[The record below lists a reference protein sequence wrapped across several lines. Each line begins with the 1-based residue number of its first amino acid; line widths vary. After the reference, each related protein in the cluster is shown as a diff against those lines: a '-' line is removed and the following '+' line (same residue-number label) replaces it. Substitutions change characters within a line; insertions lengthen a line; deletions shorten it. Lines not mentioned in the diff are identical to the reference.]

1 MTAQNMQKVQSKIV
15 RIGGASG
22 FWGDSSVAAEQLV
35 SGAPVDY
42 LVFDYLA
49 ELTMAIL
56 ASARSKK
63 PEMGYATDFVDV
75 AMKSVLPEI
84 ARRGIKVVSNA
95 GGINPR
101 GCADALARLAQEMG
115 VYLKI
120 AVVEGDDVST
130 QISGLREA
138 GVKDMFSGGALPDK
152 ILSANA
158 YLGALPIVRALQAG
172 ADVVIT
178 GRCVDSAVTLG
189 VLMHEFGWSPQQ
201 HDLLAAGSLAGHIIE
216 CGCQATGGLH
226 TDWEQIP
233 DWAHIGYPVLE
244 CHADG
249 HFIVTKPEGTGG
261 RVLAAAVAEQLLYE
275 IGDPGAYILPDVV
288 CDFRA
293 VQIEQEGT
301 DRVRVDGARGLPP
314 TDSYKVSATWMDGFR
329 CAGTSVIIGIDA
341 VAKAYRTGAAILE
354 RTRGIFKK
362 LGLPDYS
369 AAYVEVIGAETQ
381 YGPHSR
387 ATQAREVMMRVAV
400 NHPMKQALEI
410 FAREIAPAGT
420 SWSPGTTGPALARPS
435 ASPLIKQFA
444 FTLPKR
450 QVAISVTMDGQSQV
464 VEVPLDGGYQPAPEV
479 VTTAVTVDDAVAPNS
494 EKTVEL
500 PLIRLAY
507 ARSGD
512 KGNLSNIGVI
522 ARKPE
527 YLPLLAAKLTPS
539 AVKQYFAHLVKGEV
553 RRYPVPGIHAFNF
566 LLEDALD
573 GGGTVS
579 MRMDPL
585 GKGMGQM
592 LLNMPIA
599 VPESLARDLGLEQS
613 VAG

>member
-1 MTAQNMQKVQSKIV
+1 MTQMQPKIV

-35 SGAPVDY
+35 SGAQIDY

-63 PEMGYATDFVDV
+63 PEMGYATDFVDI
-75 AMKSVLPEI
+75 AMKSVLPEVV
-84 ARRGIKVVSNA
+84 RRGIKVVANA
-95 GGINPR
+95 GGINPK

-115 VYLKI
+115 VSLKI
-120 AVVEGDDVST
+120 AVVEGDDVSAL
-130 QISGLREA
+130 IPALRAA
-138 GVKDMFSGGALPDK
+138 GQKDMFSGASLPDK
-152 ILSANA
+152 VLSANA
-158 YLGALPIVRALQAG
+158 YLGALPIAQALQAG

-189 VLMHEFGWSPQQ
+189 ALMHSFGWTAGD

-226 TDWEQIP
+226 TDWEQVP
-233 DWAHIGYPVLE
+233 DWANIGYPVIE

-249 HFIVTKPEGTGG
+249 RFVVSKPQGTGG
-261 RVLAAAVAEQLLYE
+261 RVLAAAVAEQMLYE

-288 CDFRA
+288 CDFRE
-293 VQIEQEGT
+293 VRIEQEGPN
-301 DRVRVDGARGLPP
+301 RVSVSGARGLPP

-329 CAGTSVIIGIDA
+329 CAGTLVIIGIDA
-341 VAKAYRTGAAILE
+341 VAKARRTGEAILE

-362 LGLPDYS
+362 MGLPDYS

-381 YGPHSR
+381 YGPHARTS
-387 ATQAREVMMRVAV
+387 QAREVMMRVAV
-400 NHPMKQALEI
+400 NHPIKQALDI

-420 SWSPGTTGPALARPS
+420 SWSPGTTGPALSRPS
-435 ASPLIKQFA
+435 VSPLIKQFA

-450 QVAISVTMDGQSQV
+450 QVEISVTMDGKSHT
-464 VEVPLDGGYQPAPEV
+464 VEVPLDGGYQ
-479 VTTAVTVDDAVAPNS
+479 VAQSVASAGAADIADS
-494 EKTVEL
+494 EKSLAV

-512 KGNLSNIGVI
+512 KGNISNIGVI
-522 ARKPE
+522 PRNPE
-527 YLPLLAAKLTPS
+527 YLPILAARLTAA
-539 AVKQYFAHLVKGEV
+539 AVKDYFAHMVKGEV
-553 RRYPVPGIHAFNF
+553 RRYLLPGIHAFNF
-566 LLEDALD
+566 VLEDALD
-573 GGGTVS
+573 GGGPAS

-592 LLNMPIA
+592 LLDMPIT
-599 VPESLARDLGLEQS
+599 VPESLANSLG
-613 VAG
+613 VKR

>member
-1 MTAQNMQKVQSKIV
+1 MTQQEVI

-35 SGAPVDY
+35 TGAPIDY

-63 PEMGYATDFVDV
+63 PELGYATDFVDI
-75 AMKSVLPEI
+75 AMKSTLKEI
-84 ARRGIKVVSNA
+84 AQRRIKVITNA
-95 GGINPR
+95 GGINPQ
-101 GCADALARLAQEMG
+101 GCADALARLAGEMG
-115 VYLKI
+115 VSLRI
-120 AVVEGDDVST
+120 AVVEGDDVSAA
-130 QISGLREA
+130 IPDLRERKQ
-138 GVKDMFSGGALPDK
+138 KDMFTGAGLPDR

-158 YLGALPIVRALQAG
+158 YLGALPIAQALRDG

-189 VLMHEFGWSPQQ
+189 PLIHEFGWAV
-201 HDLLAAGSLAGHIIE
+201 DDYDRLAAGSLAGHIIE

-233 DWAHIGYPVLE
+233 DWANIGYPVIE

-249 HFIVTKPEGTGG
+249 SFVVTKPKGTGG
-261 RVLAAAVAEQLLYE
+261 RVLAAAVAEQMLYE
-275 IGDPGAYILPDVV
+275 IGDPAAYILPDVV
-288 CDFRA
+288 CDFTGVR
-293 VQIEQEGT
+293 IEQE
-301 DRVRVDGARGLPP
+301 DENRVRVSGARGLPP
-314 TDSYKVSATWMDGFR
+314 TDSYKVSATYMDGYR
-329 CAGTSVIIGIDA
+329 CAGTLVIIGIDA
-341 VAKAYRTGAAILE
+341 VAKARRTGEAILE
-354 RTRGIFKK
+354 RTRAIFRKM
-362 LGLPDYS
+362 GLPDYTAS
-369 AAYVEVIGAETQ
+369 YVEVIGAETQ

-387 ATQAREVMMRVAV
+387 ATQSREVMMRVAV
-400 NHPMKQALEI
+400 NHTMKQALEI

-420 SWSPGTTGPALARPS
+420 SWSPGTTGPALARPGV
-435 ASPLIKQFA
+435 SPLIKQFA

-450 QVAISVTMDGQSQV
+450 EVSIQVRLDGKAEP
-464 VEVPLDGGYQPAPEV
+464 VEVPLNGGYVPAMKAQSTEA
-479 VTTAVTVDDAVAPNS
+479 TQDAPAG
-494 EKTVEL
+494 KTSQV
-500 PLIRLAY
+500 PLIKLAW

-512 KGNLSNIGVI
+512 KGNISNIGVI

-527 YLPLLAAKLTPS
+527 YLPLILRGLTPES
-539 AVKQYFAHLVKGEV
+539 VKRYFAHLANGPVT
-553 RRYPVPGIHAFNF
+553 RYLVPGIHACNF

-573 GGGTVS
+573 GGGTAS

-592 LLNMPIA
+592 LLDMPIS
-599 VPESLARDLGLEQS
+599 VPEELASSLGAS
-613 VAG
+613 